1 MSEKKDEFPTESRD
15 FVSMYQRERIEESEK
30 LIEEIVEKVIAKL
43 QIPTRSEFDALSKK
57 VDALLSKPNT

>member
-1 MSEKKDEFPTESRD
+1 MSQEKEFPTESRD

-30 LIEEIVEKVIAKL
+30 LIEEIVEKVIARL

-57 VDALLSKPNT
+57 VDALLSK